1 MSTPS
6 RRAHWSHLLLP
17 GLHIKRWL
25 LLLMMGVTIAGLG
38 LAFLI
43 RGLYITDRLP
53 PLIYTLALRNLPD
66 WARGLLLLGIGFFA
80 TIVAVWYL
88 NRAVVTAF
96 LPAQSLPGNLEM
108 VNVLLDRQRRRQGP
122 RIVAIGGGT
131 GMPQLLRGL
140 RAYTDNITAIV
151 TVADDGGS
159 SGRLRRQM
167 GMLPPGDFRN
177 NIAAL
182 SEAEDLM
189 TRLFQYRFAESDV
202 ARGQEGAGEDAED
215 GTLAGHSFG
224 NLFITTMAAVTGSFE
239 SGIAESSRVLA
250 VRGQV
255 LPSTLEHISL
265 CAEISRPVAAAM
277 AANGVLV
284 NGESMA
290 AEAIHEESF
299 AHETVAEEE
308 WIVVEG
314 ESKIP
319 KAGGRIMRVFLKPEN
334 PRAYPRTLQAI
345 LQADLIVAAPGSFFT
360 SVMPNLLVPA
370 IRDAICASS
379 AVRIYV
385 CNITTQPGE
394 TDGYTVSDH
403 MRQLRAH
410 VGEAFT
416 TVLANDNFNFPL
428 DTPSPF
434 VGDWV
439 TLPGP
444 DEKLEYRLFTGD
456 LADSKRPWRHDPQK
470 LAARL
475 MAVYNELQAQK

>member
-1 MSTPS
+1 MSSPHL
-6 RRAHWSHLLLP
+6 RAHWSQALLP
-17 GLHIKRWL
+17 GLHIKRWI
-25 LLLMMGVTIAGLG
+25 LLMLVGVTIAGLG

-43 RGLYITDRLP
+43 RQWYVTDQLP
-53 PLIYTLALRNLPD
+53 PAVYTLALRSLPD
-66 WARGLLLLGIGFFA
+66 WLRGMLLLGIGLLTA
-80 TIVAVWYL
+80 IVAVWYM
-88 NRAVVTAF
+88 NRSIVSA
-96 LPAQSLPGNLEM
+96 LLPGQTPGNIEM

-140 RAYTDNITAIV
+140 RSYTDNITAIV

-189 TRLFQYRFAESDV
+189 TRLFQYRFAESDI
-202 ARGQEGAGEDAED
+202 GDSDDED

-255 LPSTLEHISL
+255 LPSTLEHVTL
-265 CAEISRPVAAAM
+265 CAEISRPLPGPTEAGDEAVAG
-277 AANGVLV
+277 ANM
-284 NGESMA
+284 EC
-290 AEAIHEESF
+290 
-299 AHETVAEEE
+299 AEE
-308 WIVVEG
+308 WLVVEG

-319 KAGGRIMRVFLKPEN
+319 KAGGRIMRLFLKPEHA
-334 PRAYPRTLQAI
+334 RAYPLTVQAI

-360 SVMPNLLVPA
+360 SVMPNLLVPDIRAA
-370 IRDAICASS
+370 ISASS
-379 AVRIYV
+379 AARIYV

-394 TDGYTVSDH
+394 TDGFTVSEH
-403 MRQLRAH
+403 MRQLRLH
-410 VGEAFT
+410 VGDAFT
-416 TVLANDNFNFPL
+416 TVLANDNFAYPL
-428 DTPSPF
+428 ENPSPF
-434 VGDWV
+434 VGEWV
-439 TLPGP
+439 TLPP
-444 DEKLEYRLFTGD
+444 ATEELEYRLFTGD
-456 LADSKRPWRHDPQK
+456 LADNQRPWRHDPKK
-470 LAARL
+470 LAERL
-475 MAVYNELQAQK
+475 MAVYAELQGEKPAKQS

>member
-1 MSTPS
+1 
-6 RRAHWSHLLLP
+6 
-17 GLHIKRWL
+17 
-25 LLLMMGVTIAGLG
+25 V
-38 LAFLI
+38 
-43 RGLYITDRLP
+43 
-53 PLIYTLALRNLPD
+53 
-66 WARGLLLLGIGFFA
+66 
-80 TIVAVWYL
+80 
-88 NRAVVTAF
+88 
-96 LPAQSLPGNLEM
+96 
-108 VNVLLDRQRRRQGP
+108 
-122 RIVAIGGGT
+122 VAIGGGT

-189 TRLFQYRFAESDV
+189 TRLFQYRFAESDIR
-202 ARGQEGAGEDAED
+202 ANAGDGEEDADDED
-215 GTLAGHSFG
+215 ENGNPLAGHSFG

-255 LPSTLEHISL
+255 LPSTLEHITL
-265 CAEISRPVAAAM
+265 CAEISRPVPAVVAAGGDTLLEGAPEQ
-277 AANGVLV
+277 A
-284 NGESMA
+284 
-290 AEAIHEESF
+290 
-299 AHETVAEEE
+299 EE

-319 KAGGRIMRVFLKPEN
+319 KAGGRIMRVFLKPEHA
-334 PRAYPRTLQAI
+334 RAYPLTLQAI

-370 IRDAICASS
+370 IRDAICASL
-379 AVRIYV
+379 APRIYV

-394 TDGYTVSDH
+394 TDGFTVGEH

-410 VGEAFT
+410 AGEAIT
-416 TVLANDNFNFPL
+416 TVLANDNFDIPL
-428 DTPSPF
+428 ETSSPF

-439 TLPGP
+439 TLPTLG
-444 DEKLEYRLFTGD
+444 EEINYRLFTGD
-456 LADSKRPWRHDPQK
+456 LADSRRPWRHDPQK
-470 LAARL
+470 LAARV
-475 MAVYNELQAQK
+475 MAVYSQLQSEKSQP

>member
-1 MSTPS
+1 M
-6 RRAHWSHLLLP
+6 
-17 GLHIKRWL
+17 
-25 LLLMMGVTIAGLG
+25 
-38 LAFLI
+38 
-43 RGLYITDRLP
+43 
-53 PLIYTLALRNLPD
+53 
-66 WARGLLLLGIGFFA
+66 LLLGIGLLIA
-80 TIVAVWYL
+80 ILAVWYL
-88 NRAVVTAF
+88 SRSLVTAMM
-96 LPAQSLPGNLEM
+96 PGQPPPGNIEM

-122 RIVAIGGGT
+122 RVVAIGGGT

-189 TRLFQYRFAESDV
+189 TRLFQYRFAESDI
-202 ARGQEGAGEDAED
+202 GDDEHAED
-215 GTLAGHSFG
+215 GDTLAGHSFG

-255 LPSTLEHISL
+255 LPSTLEHITL
-265 CAEISRPVAAAM
+265 CAEISRPVRAHVG
-277 AANGVLV
+277 ANG
-284 NGESMA
+284 
-290 AEAIHEESF
+290 
-299 AHETVAEEE
+299 ETFEGAGEEE
-308 WIVVEG
+308 WVVVEG

-319 KAGGRIMRVFLKPEN
+319 KAGGRIMRVFLKPEHA
-334 PRAYPRTLQAI
+334 RAYPLTLQAI

-370 IRDAICASS
+370 IRDALIASAAS
-379 AVRIYV
+379 RIYV

-394 TDGYTVSDH
+394 TDGYTVSEH

-416 TVLANDNFNFPL
+416 TVLANDNFGYPL
-428 DTPSPF
+428 ETPSPF

-439 TLPGP
+439 TLPAP
-444 DEKLEYRLFTGD
+444 DEKLYYRLFTSD
-456 LADSKRPWRHDPQK
+456 LADSQRPWRHDPQK

-475 MAVYNELQAQK
+475 MAVLAQLQSEKIKG

>member
-1 MSTPS
+1 ML
-6 RRAHWSHLLLP
+6 RP

-25 LLLMMGVTIAGLG
+25 LLLLMGVTIAGLG

-43 RGLYITDRLP
+43 RQWYVTDQLP
-53 PLIYTLALRNLPD
+53 PAVYTLALRSLPD
-66 WARGLLLLGIGFFA
+66 WLRGMLLLGLGLLT
-80 TIVAVWYL
+80 TIIAVWYL
-88 NRAVVTAF
+88 NRSIIATMM
-96 LPAQSLPGNLEM
+96 PGQIPPGNIEM

-140 RAYTDNITAIV
+140 RAYTDNLTAIV

-159 SGRLRRQM
+159 SGRLRRHM

-202 ARGQEGAGEDAED
+202 SDGAED

-255 LPSTLEHISL
+255 LPSTLEHVTL
-265 CAEISRPVAAAM
+265 CAEISRPLPARVPANEERLTGAAGLSGAK
-277 AANGVLV
+277 LV
-284 NGESMA
+284 V
-290 AEAIHEESF
+290 EEL
-299 AHETVAEEE
+299 ATPELATPEVDGEE
-308 WIVVEG
+308 WLVIEG

-319 KAGGRIMRVFLKPEN
+319 KAGGRIMRVFLKPEQT
-334 PRAYPRTLQAI
+334 RAYPVTLQAI

-370 IRDAICASS
+370 IRDALSATAARAFMFATSQHNRAKPMAIPSANTCANCAPTSAKPLPPCSPTITSPFLSKPPPPLWAIGSHCQLPMNTSS
-379 AVRIYV
+379 IAF
-385 CNITTQPGE
+385 
-394 TDGYTVSDH
+394 
-403 MRQLRAH
+403 LRA
-410 VGEAFT
+410 T
-416 TVLANDNFNFPL
+416 
-428 DTPSPF
+428 
-434 VGDWV
+434 
-439 TLPGP
+439 
-444 DEKLEYRLFTGD
+444 
-456 LADSKRPWRHDPQK
+456 
-470 LAARL
+470 
-475 MAVYNELQAQK
+475 

>member
-1 MSTPS
+1 MSS
-6 RRAHWSHLLLP
+6 RIPRAHWSQLLRP
-17 GLHIKRWL
+17 GLHIKRWIL
-25 LLLMMGVTIAGLG
+25 LLLISVTITGLG
-38 LAFLI
+38 LAFLL
-43 RGLYITDRLP
+43 RDWYLTDRLP
-53 PLIYTLALRNLPD
+53 PIIYVLALRALPD
-66 WARGLLLLGIGFFA
+66 WLRGFLLLGVGLLT
-80 TIVAVWYL
+80 TIIAVWYL
-88 NRAVVTAF
+88 NRSVVSA
-96 LPAQSLPGNLEM
+96 LLPGQNVPGNREM
-108 VNVLLDRQRRRQGP
+108 VSVLLDRQRRRQGP

-189 TRLFQYRFAESDV
+189 TRLFQYRFAKNDV
-202 ARGQEGAGEDAED
+202 PQSSGGQNGEKAEEED
-215 GTLAGHSFG
+215 EPEGTLAGHSFG

-255 LPSTLEHISL
+255 LPSTLEHITL
-265 CAEISRPVAAAM
+265 CAEISRPVPARVTAD
-277 AANGVLV
+277 
-284 NGESMA
+284 GEM
-290 AEAIHEESF
+290 HDGPGNDDN
-299 AHETVAEEE
+299 EE
-308 WIVVEG
+308 WLVVEG

-319 KAGGRIMRVFLKPEN
+319 EAGGRIMRVFLKPEHA
-334 PRAYPRTLQAI
+334 RAYPLTIQAI

-370 IRDAICASS
+370 IRDALA
-379 AVRIYV
+379 ATAAPRIYV

-394 TDGYTVSDH
+394 TDGFTVSEH

-410 VGEAFT
+410 VGDAIT
-416 TVLANDNFNFPL
+416 IVLANNNFTRPL
-428 DTPSPF
+428 ETSSPF

-439 TLPGP
+439 TLPDP
-444 DEKLEYRLFTGD
+444 DETIPYRLFTGD
-456 LADSKRPWRHDPQK
+456 LVDSDRPWRHDHTK

-475 MAVYNELQAQK
+475 MAVYTELQTEKPPQSSSD